1 MPTYASKGD
10 VVTEA
15 LREMIAHGE
24 LAPGTM
30 LRQRQLAQHFQVS
43 PTPVREA
50 LRRLESEGLVQ
61 VPGGPRFRRS
71 RITYSVEGPHHIELI
86 QQLDDTAWRAVKDG
100 PLIHHLGFSVTDLTA
115 ESERLVKLGFSRE
128 AWHEAEDGALVR
140 YAYHHNPHGGIFIEL
155 VEQSQ
160 RTMVARWLETGR
172 PPS

>member
-1 MPTYASKGD
+1 MAGLFHTGIIVPDLEAAMRDLG
-10 VVTEA
+10 EA
-15 LREMIAHGE
+15 LGVGWVE
-24 LAPGTM
+24 P
-30 LRQRQLAQHFQVS
+30 
-43 PTPVREA
+43 
-50 LRRLESEGLVQ
+50 LESEGLVQ